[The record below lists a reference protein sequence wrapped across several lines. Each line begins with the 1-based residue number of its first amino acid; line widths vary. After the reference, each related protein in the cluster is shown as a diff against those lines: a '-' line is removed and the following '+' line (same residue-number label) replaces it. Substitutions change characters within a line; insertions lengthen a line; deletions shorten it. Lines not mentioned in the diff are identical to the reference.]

1 LIKIKYKN
9 FINIFNIRI
18 MSESNDVVIV
28 SSDEKYVWNANDW
41 SNLITISA
49 SAIASVLLVVFK
61 SRCTTINL
69 CFGLLSCNRKPK
81 DEDDDDDNENQNNQN
96 NNNNEENNNPPNP

>member
-1 LIKIKYKN
+1 
-9 FINIFNIRI
+9 
-18 MSESNDVVIV
+18 MSESSEVVIV
-28 SSDEKYVWNANDW
+28 SNDEKYVWNANDW

-81 DEDDDDDNENQNNQN
+81 EESEEEEEREEPIVPPNNNQD
-96 NNNNEENNNPPNP
+96 NPPNP

>member
-1 LIKIKYKN
+1 
-9 FINIFNIRI
+9 
-18 MSESNDVVIV
+18 MSESNDIVIV
-28 SSDEKYVWNANDW
+28 SNDETYVWNANDW

-69 CFGLLSCNRKPK
+69 CCGLLNCNREVK
-81 DEDDDDDNENQNNQN
+81 DDDDNKQKNQQQN
-96 NNNNEENNNPPNP
+96 NNNNDNNNDNNNNNDNAEQANQLPAQNP

>member
-1 LIKIKYKN
+1 
-9 FINIFNIRI
+9 
-18 MSESNDVVIV
+18 MSDSNDPIII
-28 SSDEKYVWNANDW
+28 SNDETYVWNANDW

-81 DEDDDDDNENQNNQN
+81 EDSEEEQEEEPVIPPKKETEATRATDNLV
-96 NNNNEENNNPPNP
+96 

>member
-1 LIKIKYKN
+1 
-9 FINIFNIRI
+9 

-28 SSDEKYVWNANDW
+28 SSDETYVWNANDW

-81 DEDDDDDNENQNNQN
+81 EGDDDEENQD
-96 NNNNEENNNPPNP
+96 NPPPADPPPQNQDPPPGGAMVNP

>member
-1 LIKIKYKN
+1 
-9 FINIFNIRI
+9 
-18 MSESNDVVIV
+18 MSESDT
-28 SSDEKYVWNANDW
+28 YVWNANDW

-81 DEDDDDDNENQNNQN
+81 DEDEEENNENN
-96 NNNNEENNNPPNP
+96 ENNNPPNP

>member
-1 LIKIKYKN
+1 
-9 FINIFNIRI
+9 
-18 MSESNDVVIV
+18 MSESNDVVII

-49 SAIASVLLVVFK
+49 SAIASVLLVVFI

-69 CFGLLSCNRKPK
+69 CCGLLSCNRKPK
-81 DEDDDDDNENQNNQN
+81 
-96 NNNNEENNNPPNP
+96 EEEEEEGQQDQQTTPRLTPAQQSPQQPP

>member
-1 LIKIKYKN
+1 
-9 FINIFNIRI
+9 
-18 MSESNDVVIV
+18 MSESSGVVIV
-28 SSDEKYVWNANDW
+28 SNDEKYVWNANDW

-69 CFGLLSCNRKPK
+69 CCGLLSCNRKPK
-81 DEDDDDDNENQNNQN
+81 EESEEEEEREEPIVPPN
-96 NNNNEENNNPPNP
+96 NNNQDNVNP

>member
-1 LIKIKYKN
+1 
-9 FINIFNIRI
+9 
-18 MSESNDVVIV
+18 MSASSQDIVIV
-28 SSDEKYVWNANDW
+28 SNDETYVWNANDW

-81 DEDDDDDNENQNNQN
+81 EDEDDDNDNENQNNQNNQN

>member
-1 LIKIKYKN
+1 MKSKN

-49 SAIASVLLVVFK
+49 SAIASVY
-61 SRCTTINL
+61 
-69 CFGLLSCNRKPK
+69 
-81 DEDDDDDNENQNNQN
+81 
-96 NNNNEENNNPPNP
+96 

>member
-1 LIKIKYKN
+1 
-9 FINIFNIRI
+9 
-18 MSESNDVVIV
+18 MSDSNDPIII
-28 SSDEKYVWNANDW
+28 SNDETYVWNANDW

-81 DEDDDDDNENQNNQN
+81 EDSDEVKEEEPVIPPKKETDAAATRATDNLV
-96 NNNNEENNNPPNP
+96 

>member
-1 LIKIKYKN
+1 
-9 FINIFNIRI
+9 
-18 MSESNDVVIV
+18 MSESNDVVII
-28 SSDEKYVWNANDW
+28 SNDENYVWNANDW

-69 CFGLLSCNRKPK
+69 CCGLLSCNRKPK
-81 DEDDDDDNENQNNQN
+81 EEDDDDNKNK
-96 NNNNEENNNPPNP
+96 NNEEPNLLPNNLNKKKEQIIKKEEDIINP

>member
-1 LIKIKYKN
+1 
-9 FINIFNIRI
+9 
-18 MSESNDVVIV
+18 MSESDDIVIISNDE
-28 SSDEKYVWNANDW
+28 SYVWNANDW

-81 DEDDDDDNENQNNQN
+81 DEDEEENNENN
-96 NNNNEENNNPPNP
+96 ENNNPPNP

>member
-1 LIKIKYKN
+1 
-9 FINIFNIRI
+9 
-18 MSESNDVVIV
+18 MSNSNDVVIV
-28 SSDEKYVWNANDW
+28 SSDESYVWNANDW

-69 CFGLLSCNRKPK
+69 CCGLLSCNRKPK
-81 DEDDDDDNENQNNQN
+81 EDEEEDDNNNQQN
-96 NNNNEENNNPPNP
+96 NNNNEDNNNPPNP

>member
-1 LIKIKYKN
+1 
-9 FINIFNIRI
+9 
-18 MSESNDVVIV
+18 MSDSSQDIVIV
-28 SSDEKYVWNANDW
+28 SNDESYVWNANDW

-69 CFGLLSCNRKPK
+69 CCGFLSCNRKPK
-81 DEDDDDDNENQNNQN
+81 DEDDEDDENQNNQQQN
-96 NNNNEENNNPPNP
+96 NNQQLNNNAEQPNQLPAQNP

>member
-1 LIKIKYKN
+1 
-9 FINIFNIRI
+9 
-18 MSESNDVVIV
+18 MSESNNVVII
-28 SSDEKYVWNANDW
+28 SDDEQYVWNANDW

-81 DEDDDDDNENQNNQN
+81 DE
-96 NNNNEENNNPPNP
+96 EEEEEQEDEEKQTNPRLTPPQQQAEQPPNP

>member
-1 LIKIKYKN
+1 
-9 FINIFNIRI
+9 
-18 MSESNDVVIV
+18 MSDSNDIVIV
-28 SSDEKYVWNANDW
+28 SSDEEYVWNANDW

-69 CFGLLSCNRKPK
+69 CCGLLSCNRKPK
-81 DEDDDDDNENQNNQN
+81 EEEEEEEQTDNPRAPQPQQQE
-96 NNNNEENNNPPNP
+96 PPNP

>member
-1 LIKIKYKN
+1 
-9 FINIFNIRI
+9 

-28 SSDEKYVWNANDW
+28 STDETYVWNANDW

-81 DEDDDDDNENQNNQN
+81 EGDDDEENQDNQNNQN
-96 NNNNEENNNPPNP
+96 QNNQNQNNPPVPQGGGDAPPNP

>member
-1 LIKIKYKN
+1 
-9 FINIFNIRI
+9 
-18 MSESNDVVIV
+18 MSESSDIVIV
-28 SSDEKYVWNANDW
+28 SGDESYVWNANDW

-69 CFGLLSCNRKPK
+69 CCGLLSCNRKPK
-81 DEDDDDDNENQNNQN
+81 EEDEEE
-96 NNNNEENNNPPNP
+96 NEEEQTNPRLIPAQQPPQQPQQQDPQQDPPNP

>member
-1 LIKIKYKN
+1 
-9 FINIFNIRI
+9 
-18 MSESNDVVIV
+18 MSDSNDPIII
-28 SSDEKYVWNANDW
+28 SNDETYVWNANDW

-81 DEDDDDDNENQNNQN
+81 EESEEEQEEEEPVIPPKKETNATRATDNLV
-96 NNNNEENNNPPNP
+96 

>member
-1 LIKIKYKN
+1 MLKLIYIVA
-9 FINIFNIRI
+9 
-18 MSESNDVVIV
+18 MSDSNDIVIV
-28 SSDEKYVWNANDW
+28 SSDEEYVWNANDW

-69 CFGLLSCNRKPK
+69 CCGLLSCNRKPK
-81 DEDDDDDNENQNNQN
+81 EEEEEEEQTDNPRAPQPQQQE
-96 NNNNEENNNPPNP
+96 PPNP

>member
-1 LIKIKYKN
+1 
-9 FINIFNIRI
+9 
-18 MSESNDVVIV
+18 MSDSNGVVIV
-28 SSDEKYVWNANDW
+28 SSDESYVWNANDW

-69 CFGLLSCNRKPK
+69 CCGLLSCNRKPK
-81 DEDDDDDNENQNNQN
+81 
-96 NNNNEENNNPPNP
+96 EEEEEEEKQTNPRLTPAQQPSPAGQPPQQDPQQDPPNP

>member
-1 LIKIKYKN
+1 
-9 FINIFNIRI
+9 
-18 MSESNDVVIV
+18 MSNSNDIVVV

-81 DEDDDDDNENQNNQN
+81 DDEEEDDNNNQQNNQDN
-96 NNNNEENNNPPNP
+96 NNQNPPNP

>member
-1 LIKIKYKN
+1 
-9 FINIFNIRI
+9 
-18 MSESNDVVIV
+18 MSENNT
-28 SSDEKYVWNANDW
+28 YVWNANDW

-81 DEDDDDDNENQNNQN
+81 EEDEEENNENN
-96 NNNNEENNNPPNP
+96 ENNNPPNP

>member
-1 LIKIKYKN
+1 
-9 FINIFNIRI
+9 
-18 MSESNDVVIV
+18 MSDSNDPIII
-28 SSDEKYVWNANDW
+28 SNDETYVWNANDW

-81 DEDDDDDNENQNNQN
+81 EDSEEEPVIPPKKETDAAATRATDNLV
-96 NNNNEENNNPPNP
+96 

>member
-1 LIKIKYKN
+1 
-9 FINIFNIRI
+9 
-18 MSESNDVVIV
+18 MSDSNDPIII
-28 SSDEKYVWNANDW
+28 SNDETYVWNANDW

-69 CFGLLSCNRKPK
+69 WFGLLSCNRKPK
-81 DEDDDDDNENQNNQN
+81 EDSEEEQEEEEPVIPPKKETDAAATRATDNLV
-96 NNNNEENNNPPNP
+96 

>member
-1 LIKIKYKN
+1 
-9 FINIFNIRI
+9 
-18 MSESNDVVIV
+18 MSESSEVVIV
-28 SSDEKYVWNANDW
+28 SNDEKYVWNANDW

-69 CFGLLSCNRKPK
+69 CCGLLSCNRKPK
-81 DEDDDDDNENQNNQN
+81 EESEEEEEREEPIVPPSNNQD
-96 NNNNEENNNPPNP
+96 NPPNP

>member
-1 LIKIKYKN
+1 
-9 FINIFNIRI
+9 
-18 MSESNDVVIV
+18 M
-28 SSDEKYVWNANDW
+28 SDESYVWNANDW

-61 SRCTTINL
+61 SRCTKINL

-81 DEDDDDDNENQNNQN
+81 EEDE
-96 NNNNEENNNPPNP
+96 EEKKEKTNPPAPQPQAQAQPPASRQQDPPNP